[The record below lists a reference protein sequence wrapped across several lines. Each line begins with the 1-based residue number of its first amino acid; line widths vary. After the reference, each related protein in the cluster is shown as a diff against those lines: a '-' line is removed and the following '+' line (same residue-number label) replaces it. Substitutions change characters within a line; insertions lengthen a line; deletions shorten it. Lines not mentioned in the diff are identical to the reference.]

1 MRMMVLCFFLSS
13 FLFVSPYKTC
23 AGDNLP
29 SPGKVPSFSADE
41 LNGSI
46 NEELSKKEYSW
57 KMPREKPPM
66 KERTGWFA
74 AFMDEALDIMKT
86 GFRKVGEWFSSFL
99 EWVIKQLGRLFTFR
113 DRGGGLDLGWT
124 KSVNLLLFILLCIA
138 VCFLGITVWRM
149 LQKRKVQKT
158 EQVIVSGRSIPDIA
172 GDDLSAEKLPA
183 DKWLELAGDFMI
195 QGNRRFALRA
205 LYLACLAH
213 LSQQGMIALA
223 RSKSNRDYERE
234 LTRKAGDMPD
244 LLLPFFMNRDIFDTI
259 WYGMH
264 EVTDSMVKDF
274 RANQESIMRVA
285 GNG

>member
-1 MRMMVLCFFLSS
+1 MIVLCFFLSS
-13 FLFVSPYKTC
+13 FLFVSPCKTC

-29 SPGKVPSFSADE
+29 SSGKVPSFSAGE
-41 LNGSI
+41 LDGSI
-46 NEELSKKEYSW
+46 NKELSKKEYSW
-57 KMPREKPPM
+57 KLPREKPPR

-99 EWVIKQLGRLFTFR
+99 EWVIKHLGRLFTFR
-113 DRGGGLDLGWT
+113 DRGGSLDVGWT
-124 KSVNLLLFILLCIA
+124 KSVNLLLFILLCMA
-138 VCFLGITVWRM
+138 ACFLAITVWRM
-149 LQKRKVQKT
+149 LKKRKLQAP
-158 EQVIVSGRSIPDIA
+158 EQVVVSGTAIPDIT
-172 GDDLSAEKLPA
+172 GDDLSAEKLQA
-183 DKWLELAGDFMI
+183 DKWLEIAGDFMI

-213 LSQQGMIALA
+213 LSHQGMITLA
-223 RSKSNRDYERE
+223 RSKSNKDYEKE

-244 LLLPFFMNRDIFDTI
+244 LLLSFSMNRDIFDTI

-264 EVTDSMVKDF
+264 EVTDGIVKDF